1 MYYIEAAGGIIKKS
15 INSRALLQYSTD
27 SRKQLPPHISPSFFF
42 FELKRIIGPAAA
54 AGHSQLESLNR

>member
-1 MYYIEAAGGIIKKS
+1 LKLLE
-15 INSRALLQYSTD
+15 ALLKNQSIAAPFYNIL
-27 SRKQLPPHISPSFFF
+27 RIAENNFPPISLSPFFFF

>member
-27 SRKQLPPHISPSFFF
+27 SRKQLPPHISLSLFLFF
-42 FELKRIIGPAAA
+42 
-54 AGHSQLESLNR
+54 LN